1 VASTA
6 PAAETIY
13 LDHAATTPMDPRAV
27 EAMLPYLS
35 ERFGNA
41 SSLYA
46 LGRLSRRALDGARE
60 TVGAVLGARATEIV
74 FTSGGSESDNA
85 AIKGVVAA
93 RRAMGDTPHVITS
106 AIEHHAV
113 LHTCEEL
120 ERDGVEVTYLP
131 VDEDGL
137 VDPRAVAAAL
147 RPSTALVSIMYANN
161 ELGTVQPIAE
171 IAAIAREA
179 GALMHTDAVQAAG
192 ALDLDVGALGV
203 DLMSLSGHKF
213 YGPKGVGVLYLRRGI
228 AWVPIQHGGS
238 QERGRRAGTENV
250 AGIVAL
256 ATALRLAAEE
266 METRNA
272 TARAARDC
280 LHEGIMARIADARLN
295 GHATRRL
302 PNNLNVS
309 FAGVEGESILLNLD
323 TYGIAASSG
332 SACAAGSIDPSH
344 VLKAINLPLS
354 LAGGAIRF
362 STGRSTTAE
371 QIDRVL
377 EVLPGIIAKLRS
389 LATSEATSQSA
400 G

>member
-1 VASTA
+1 
-6 PAAETIY
+6 
-13 LDHAATTPMDPRAV
+13 MDPRAV
-27 EAMLPYLS
+27 EAMLPYLG

-93 RRAMGDTPHVITS
+93 RREMGGTPHVITS

-120 ERDGVEVTYLP
+120 ERDGVELTYLP

-137 VDPRAVAAAL
+137 VDPQAVAAAL
-147 RPSTALVSIMYANN
+147 RPNTALVSIMYANN

-179 GALMHTDAVQAAG
+179 GALMHTDAVQAG
-192 ALDLDVGALGV
+192 ALDLDVGTLGV
-203 DLMSLSGHKF
+203 DLMSLSAHKF

-228 AWVPIQHGGS
+228 AWMPIQHGGS

-256 ATALRLAAEE
+256 ATALRLAVEE
-266 METRNA
+266 MEARNA
-272 TARAARDC
+272 TARAARDR
-280 LHEGIMARIADARLN
+280 LREGIMTRIPDVRLN
-295 GHATRRL
+295 GHPTRRL

-362 STGRSTTAE
+362 TTGRSTTAE